1 MILEVKDITKKF
13 GDNEVLHGVSFQ
25 VESGKA
31 LGLLGRNG
39 AGKTTTIRI
48 IMDVF
53 RANSGEL
60 YLDGRKFNQKDVQI
74 GYLPEERGLYPKK
87 TCLEQLVYLG
97 RIRGVSKQ
105 TATANAKKWLKRL
118 EVSEYE
124 NRKLELYPK
133 KTCLEQLVYLGRIR
147 GVSKQTATANAKKW
161 LKRLEVSEYEN
172 RKLETLSKGNQQ
184 KVQLASTLVCDP
196 DIVIL
201 DEPFSGLDPVNSRI
215 LQDVVRELINDN
227 KIVIFSSH
235 QMSYVEEFCEDIAII
250 NKGEVVLSGNLN
262 EIKTRFGENQL
273 VISARNL
280 NRDELEN
287 LVNKSL
293 SDIINVTGQTKEE
306 IIVRAN
312 SGVARKNILNRLLE
326 LDVDIE
332 RFETYKPSLNDIFVS
347 QVGEE

>member
-1 MILEVKDITKKF
+1 
-13 GDNEVLHGVSFQ
+13 
-25 VESGKA
+25 
-31 LGLLGRNG
+31 
-39 AGKTTTIRI
+39 
-48 IMDVF
+48 MDVF

-74 GYLPEERGLYPKK
+74 GYLPEERG
-87 TCLEQLVYLG
+87 
-97 RIRGVSKQ
+97 
-105 TATANAKKWLKRL
+105 
-118 EVSEYE
+118 
-124 NRKLELYPK
+124 LYPK

-347 QVGEE
+347 QVGEEETEEKKAGEQA